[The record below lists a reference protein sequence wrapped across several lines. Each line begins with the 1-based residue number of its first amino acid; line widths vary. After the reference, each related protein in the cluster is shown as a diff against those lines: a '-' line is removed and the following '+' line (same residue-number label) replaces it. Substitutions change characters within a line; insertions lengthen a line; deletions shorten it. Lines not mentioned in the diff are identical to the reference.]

1 MEPARTPDTSISSLL
16 KGILTDLQSL
26 MREEIALARVELTE
40 QATRARTAAMSFG
53 MAVAALAFGGTFLL
67 IAIALGISDAF
78 NWPAWAGFLVV
89 AIVLSI
95 AGFIAYSA
103 ARRRV
108 KAMNVVPE
116 ETVSTL
122 KENSAW
128 IAKRLSSEPR

>member
-78 NWPAWAGFLVV
+78 DWPASAGFLVV

>member
-26 MREEIALARVELTE
+26 KREEIALAPVELTE